1 MRIEDLYSDLR
12 DGQKLI
18 ALLEIL
24 SGERL
29 PMEKS
34 RNMKRPHFLSN
45 ANTALQFLTSKRIK
59 LVNINAA
66 DLVDGKPAVVL
77 GLIWTIILY
86 FQIEENSRILNCM
99 TPDSISMELPS
110 KSEGPKKSLLSWVS
124 KAIPTELGIE
134 VKDFGPSWRDGYAF
148 MGLINAIDD
157 NLIDIENYRNASN
170 KSRLNT
176 SFNVAESE
184 LGIPKL
190 IEPQDVD
197 MPKPDEKSVMTYVAQ
212 FLQKYPEP
220 KSMRSTNNFEAI
232 QGIVGWIIEQINKYE
247 SLNGQWPLDVE
258 LYQQAVATKL
268 QKYNQF
274 ETAKMN
280 LKVPEQFMIEYNNS
294 KRQLNSLLDDW
305 KKFIDFNLPGE
316 LKSIGMWL
324 NQAEKLLED
333 SEIPNAMNEE
343 VATMISKKIEHHKK
357 FFAAYPDVLEKF
369 KEIKANPQYQ
379 NISPKILEFVEQ
391 RLLDVEPKA
400 RQRRIKL
407 KYAEHK
413 CCLIAFLNLLETKI
427 ANVRYGDED
436 VVKYSLEQIRNF
448 LTRNKIVE
456 EFEKALVDMRQVI
469 EEYKMDGNLT
479 RKDLF
484 DIDTFINETENR
496 WKSVS
501 TGLKCT
507 ETMLEETLNNWK
519 NYNNTS
525 RSLMSWMDAAEIALG
540 YPEMERLEFFQDIA
554 GVKRNFDSVAD
565 FYTFLKATCDRETV
579 NALEHDYNAFCQRF
593 EKIYQYAKQYTH
605 AGDILKNRQTYE
617 AGIQQLC
624 RWLRHAEA
632 VLSRQNIT
640 TSDQIREHQ
649 EHLKQLSGDLEGMED
664 LFRNI
669 SKSFQ
674 TLIPDIS
681 RDEVDRIMK
690 LLKKEKESLVC
701 VRAQI
706 PVKMQLFHQLLSQQ
720 ESIEKGQNEITQWL
734 DEAENLLS
742 TYSLATRK
750 SQTIAQLEKHK
761 QFFAKTLY
769 YKSMLESKN
778 SVLQNLLRAAEIDKN
793 IDTTAAQDK
802 MSVIN
807 ERFGYVVSNAVQ
819 WERKL
824 QEIIANWNSYET
836 NEKQLTDYLKK
847 ANHWLTQPINDNS
860 EDLDAQVTFFE
871 NINDKIMKSTIDIAN
886 ELSKVLPNKQEVVER
901 VEKLQQNWNNLIT
914 IVPLH
919 LMKIHFFHETSKFSH
934 LVRDIEK
941 ELSYE
946 EQAFH
951 RNENLDELLS
961 QHIHF
966 FQQSPVMKTAELSL
980 SNMHNIL
987 THYNA
992 ELPNDKE
999 LNITYQNKSI
1009 VWQNLLKRVDVI
1021 LNDLQQIP
1029 DQWKTYRMKF
1039 TQIEKW
1045 MDSVDVCLANLTREL
1060 NSLEEFEKEK
1070 LVFQVSIIFI
1080 LLFGKNVKSFMCFLR
1095 KHLDKALVK
1104 LK

>member
-12 DGQKLI
+12 DGTKLI

-29 PMEKS
+29 PVEKS

-45 ANTALQFLTSKRIK
+45 ANTALQFLTSKKIK
-59 LVNINAA
+59 LVNINSA

-99 TPDSISMELPS
+99 TPDSISMELPT
-110 KSEGPKKSLLSWVS
+110 KQEGPKKSLLSWVS
-124 KAIPTELGIE
+124 KAIPSNLGIE

-148 MGLINAIDD
+148 MGLINAIDE

-170 KSRLNT
+170 KSRLHT
-176 SFNVAESE
+176 SFNVAETN

-190 IEPQDVD
+190 IEPDD
-197 MPKPDEKSVMTYVAQ
+197 LDIPKPDEKSVMTYVAQ
-212 FLQKYPEP
+212 FLHKYPEP
-220 KSMRSTNNFEAI
+220 KSMKAGGSDNLQTI
-232 QGIVGWIIEQINKYE
+232 QNIIQWMHEQINKYE
-247 SLNGQWPLDVE
+247 NINGQWPLDVE
-258 LYQQAVATKL
+258 MYQQSVAMNA

-274 ETAKMN
+274 DTIKTN
-280 LKVPEQFMIEYNNS
+280 VKVPEQLSMEFNNS
-294 KRQLNSLLDDW
+294 KQILKQFMDDW
-305 KKFIDFNLPGE
+305 KKFIDYNLPGE
-316 LKSIGMWL
+316 LKSIGVWL

-333 SEIPNAMNEE
+333 TELPIAMNEE

-357 FFAAYPDVLEKF
+357 FFAAYPDVVEKF
-369 KEIKANPQYQ
+369 NAIKSNPQYQ
-379 NISPKILEFVEQ
+379 NISPKIMEFVER
-391 RLLDVEPKA
+391 RLIEVEPKA

-407 KYAEHK
+407 KFAEHK
-413 CCLIAFLNLLETKI
+413 CCLIAFLNLLENKI
-427 ANVRYGDED
+427 ASVRYGNED
-436 VVKYSLEQIRNF
+436 VVKFSLEQIRNF

-469 EEYKMDGNLT
+469 EEYKIDGNLN

-484 DIDTFINETENR
+484 DIDTFMNETENR

-507 ETMLEETLNNWK
+507 ETMLEETLNHWK
-519 NYNNTS
+519 NYNNTT
-525 RSLMSWMDAAEIALG
+525 RSLSSWMDAAEVALG
-540 YPEMERLEFFQDIA
+540 YPEMERLEFFQDVA
-554 GVKRNFDSVAD
+554 GVKRNYDSTAD
-565 FYTFLKATCDRETV
+565 FYNFLKATCDRETV
-579 NALEHDYNAFCQRF
+579 SALDHDYNAFCQRF
-593 EKIYQYAKQYTH
+593 ERIYQYAKQYTH
-605 AGDILKNRQTYE
+605 AGDILKNRQMYE
-617 AGIQQLC
+617 NGIQQLC
-624 RWLRHAEA
+624 RWLRQAEA
-632 VLSRQNIT
+632 ILSRQNIT
-640 TSDQIREHQ
+640 TSDQIKEHQ
-649 EHLKQLSGDLEGMED
+649 EHLKHLSGELEEMED

-690 LLKKEKESLVC
+690 LLKKEKECLVC

-720 ESIEKGQNEITQWL
+720 ESIEKGQQEITQWL

-750 SQTIAQLEKHK
+750 SQTLAQLEKHK
-761 QFFAKTLY
+761 QFFSKTLY

-778 SVLQNLLRAAEIDKN
+778 AVLQNLLRAAEIDKN
-793 IDTTAAQDK
+793 IDTSVAQEK
-802 MSVIN
+802 MANIN
-807 ERFGYVVSNAVQ
+807 ERFNYVVSNAVQ

-824 QEIIANWNSYET
+824 QEIIANWSSYEV
-836 NEKQLTDYLKK
+836 NEKQLSEYLKK

-860 EDLDAQVTFFE
+860 EDLDAQVLFFE
-871 NINDKIMKSTIDIAN
+871 NINDSLMKKTVESAN
-886 ELSKVLPNKQEVVER
+886 ELSKTLPNKQEVVER
-901 VEKLQQNWNNLIT
+901 VDKLQQNWNNLIA

-919 LMKIHFFHETSKFSH
+919 LMKIHFFHETLKFTH

-941 ELSYE
+941 ELSFE

-999 LNITYQNKSI
+999 LNFTYQNKLI
-1009 VWQNLLKRVDVI
+1009 VWQNLCKRVDNI

-1039 TQIEKW
+1039 TQIENW

-1070 LVFQVSIIFI
+1070 LAFQVS
-1080 LLFGKNVKSFMCFLR
+1080 LFKFFNNS
-1095 KHLDKALVK
+1095 
-1104 LK
+1104 